1 MPVIVAVVGT
11 HNSGKTTTLE
21 YLISNLTKEGFTVGT
36 IKHIHHEFSIDKEGT
51 NTWRHM
57 QAGSKITVAVAPNE
71 TTIIKKT
78 AADENSLDK
87 VICLL
92 NKEELDFI
100 FIEGFHEL
108 VSRRDDILRV
118 VAAKDSEDLKETLGR
133 ITPPILAITGLVAKQ
148 KKQNQK
154 DGVLL
159 VDLPKE
165 GPILL
170 EHIKLHLKQA

>member
-21 YLISNLTKEGFTVGT
+21 YLISHLTKEGYTVGT

-92 NKEELDFI
+92 DKEELDFI